1 MQYLYAVCRT
11 AAVRPGQ
18 VLRPRAGFTLVELLV
33 VIAIIATL
41 IGLLLPAVKSARE
54 AARRTACNNN
64 LRQIG
69 LGCLVYSSANRDN
82 LPPGYDGKAP
92 SGNFQKL
99 GLFTTILPFIEEKST
114 YDAMQ
119 FNYTS
124 SPITD
129 PVRDQVI
136 SSFICPSYPFPKVST
151 GRTNGYENGALVTY
165 AGCGGAGTGNTCN
178 VNGTYPNSGA
188 FLVSGPPCDGTER
201 IFKGRRRSIR
211 QVSDGTS
218 KSFLAGEYVHRDFTV
233 SRGVW
238 QDPPG
243 NMRPWY
249 LAAFQSSEGALPDIY
264 HIKEFEFTPN
274 TKTSRSAVG
283 SFNSLPMGSHHVGM
297 TYFAYI
303 DGSIRGVQD
312 SIDQTVYQN
321 IATVKGGEL
330 VPDAY

>member
-1 MQYLYAVCRT
+1 MQHMYAVCRT
-11 AAVRPGQ
+11 AAGRPGQ
-18 VLRPRAGFTLVELLV
+18 ALRPRPAFTLVELLV

-41 IGLLLPAVKSARE
+41 IGLLLPAVQSARE

-124 SPITD
+124 SPFTD

-136 SSFICPSYPFPKVST
+136 SSFICPSYPFPKIST

-165 AGCGGAGTGNTCN
+165 AGCGGAATGNTCN

-283 SFNSLPMGSHHVGM
+283 SFNSLPMGSHHIGM